1 MTNRKELPFGHG
13 SSFISFAEENLR
25 NFNRNQKQER
35 RDNKKLTLGKDD
47 HQEEWPKVNP
57 QAFYL
62 VRCYYP
68 NGEDKIIQG
77 NNFAERVKPVN
88 VKKLSHSQFGKRL
101 EKLTI

>member
-1 MTNRKELPFGHG
+1 MTSREKLPFGHG
-13 SSFISFAEENLR
+13 SLFIKFAKENLEKI
-25 NFNRNQKQER
+25 NHEQKIIK
-35 RDNKKLTLGKDD
+35 KKLSSDKDD

-77 NNFAERVKPVN
+77 DKFAERVKPTN
-88 VKKLSHSQFGKRL
+88 VKKLNPSQFGKRL
-101 EKLTI
+101 EKLTV